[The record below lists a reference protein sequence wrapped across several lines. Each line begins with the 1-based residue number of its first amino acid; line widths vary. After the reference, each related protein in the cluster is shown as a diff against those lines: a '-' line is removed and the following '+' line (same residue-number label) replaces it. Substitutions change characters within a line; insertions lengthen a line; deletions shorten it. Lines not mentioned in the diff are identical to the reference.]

1 MKITKKTLH
10 ERFTKSEEA
19 LGVYYGDY
27 ATGET
32 EDEFSGDPDTFEESA
47 MLPTK
52 LPMSICTNSATYI
65 CGVLGHGDIY
75 GFSAQQN
82 PAFAERVKIPNGH
95 DFAVIHS
102 RYIVDPWISLY
113 TGDSEQG
120 TFDLRDPKDAELIRE
135 IYGDPSIWSLRMFN
149 TSEYPDGWQKG
160 TPVYVSQ
167 NDEKIPESKR
177 LFIGP
182 EKARRSIFPELSP

>member
-10 ERFTKSEEA
+10 ERFTASEEA

-27 ATGET
+27 STGET
-32 EDEFSGDPDTFEESA
+32 EEEFSGDPDTFEETA
-47 MLPTK
+47 MLPSK

-75 GFSAQQN
+75 GFSADQN
-82 PAFAERVKIPNGH
+82 PAFGERIEIPTGH

-113 TGDSEQG
+113 TGESEQG
-120 TFDLRDPKDAELIRE
+120 TFDLKDPKDAEKIRE
-135 IYGDPSIWSLRMFN
+135 IYGDPSKWSLRMFN
-149 TSEYPDGWQKG
+149 TSNYPEGWRKGSPVFVPQKDK
-160 TPVYVSQ
+160 
-167 NDEKIPESKR
+167 NFPEEKR
-177 LFIGP
+177 LFIGSVKVRKSETP
-182 EKARRSIFPELSP
+182 EFSH

>member
-1 MKITKKTLH
+1 MKITKKSLH
-10 ERFTKSEEA
+10 ERFTASEEA

-32 EDEFSGDPDTFEESA
+32 EEDFSGDPDTFEESA
-47 MLPTK
+47 LLPTR

-65 CGVLGHGDIY
+65 CGVLGHGDIF
-75 GFSAQQN
+75 GFSAEQN

-113 TGDSEQG
+113 TGNSEQG
-120 TFDLRDPKDAELIRE
+120 TFDLRDPKDAEIIRG
-135 IYGDPSIWSLRMFN
+135 IYGEPSNWSLRMFN
-149 TSEYPDGWQKG
+149 TSEYPEDWQKG
-160 TPVYVSQ
+160 SPVYKPQSDADFPANKKV
-167 NDEKIPESKR
+167 
-177 LFIGP
+177 FIGP
-182 EKARRSIFPELSP
+182 NKTRQPSDPSFSL